1 MKTIS
6 DMGFNPKTFERTS
19 DCASHGSYTELGGSL
34 TGRDDRVKWFGCPAC
49 NKVLREQEEAQAA
62 REAEAGRQAR
72 IEARLNHAGIP
83 AAFRG
88 RSFDAFKVESDDM
101 AHALAI
107 AKEYSENFWSRHA
120 KEGTFLI
127 FGGQPGTGKSH
138 LALAIAQTAMLRGT
152 VMYMDVMDVIRQ
164 VRGTWKKD
172 SAKSEADVLRS
183 LGSEIDLLIIDEI
196 GVQRGTEDEQ
206 VILFD
211 IINRRYRDLRPTILL
226 TNLSGKAM
234 REFMGPRIIDRLMER
249 AIFVKFAWES
259 WRARK

>member
-1 MKTIS
+1 
-6 DMGFNPKTFERTS
+6 
-19 DCASHGSYTELGGSL
+19 
-34 TGRDDRVKWFGCPAC
+34 
-49 NKVLREQEEAQAA
+49 
-62 REAEAGRQAR
+62 
-72 IEARLNHAGIP
+72 
-83 AAFRG
+83 
-88 RSFDAFKVESDDM
+88 
-101 AHALAI
+101 
-107 AKEYSENFWSRHA
+107 
-120 KEGTFLI
+120 
-127 FGGQPGTGKSH
+127 
-138 LALAIAQTAMLRGT
+138 
-152 VMYMDVMDVIRQ
+152 MDVMDVIRQ